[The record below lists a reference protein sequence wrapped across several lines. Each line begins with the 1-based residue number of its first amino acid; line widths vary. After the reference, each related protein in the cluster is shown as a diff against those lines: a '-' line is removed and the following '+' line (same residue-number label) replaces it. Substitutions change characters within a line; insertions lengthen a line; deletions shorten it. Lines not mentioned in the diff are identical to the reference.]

1 MFVERPNYIFL
12 NVLAIFAGLA
22 VWWAVLIAVNIFY
35 RVSADAPVRMAGPQ
49 LLWAYGLSTLAAVT
63 AAQGLARKR
72 HITVY
77 RDDSRREVLLKVLQD
92 DRIQLFT
99 ASYTVAGPDGVKLA
113 RLYKNRLRNLL
124 RKRWYCLAPG
134 GERLFVAR
142 EDSMILSI
150 LRRFLLGFFG
160 LLRTDFIFLGK
171 DETVLGEFDR
181 RFTILDRYVLDLTAD
196 PLRSVDRRVAL
207 AMGVLLDTGEK
218 R

>member
-1 MFVERPNYIFL
+1 M
-12 NVLAIFAGLA
+12 
-22 VWWAVLIAVNIFY
+22 
-35 RVSADAPVRMAGPQ
+35 
-49 LLWAYGLSTLAAVT
+49 LAAVT

>member
-1 MFVERPNYIFL
+1 
-12 NVLAIFAGLA
+12 
-22 VWWAVLIAVNIFY
+22 VNIFY
-35 RVSADAPVRMAGPQ
+35 RVSAGAPVRMAGLQ
-49 LLWAYGLSTLAAVT
+49 LFFAYVVSTLAAVA
-63 AAQGLARKR
+63 AAQALARKR

-77 RDDSRREVLLKVLQD
+77 RDDTRREILLNVMQD
-92 DRIQLFT
+92 DRIQLLT

-124 RKRWYCLAPG
+124 RKRWYCLAAG
-134 GERLFVAR
+134 GDLVFTAK
-142 EDSMILSI
+142 EDSMIMSI
-150 LRRFLLGFFG
+150 LRRFLFGFFG

-171 DETVLGEFDR
+171 DETVVGEFNR
-181 RFTILDRYVLDLTAD
+181 RLTILDRYVLDLTAD